1 MSLSM
6 LSKLI
11 AFLQDDT
18 MFNKTMRLWLS
29 AVCSLCFYGMCR
41 INEILLMKKGDIQLG
56 LQRKSRKDG
65 TLIRF
70 GCFTIRDRKTDHDPL
85 ASRTYSLHRLPKE
98 EEAAH
103 AVTFV
108 NRWKAK
114 TRTGKQ
120 LQRQVPS
127 VSSRDKQKR
136 AGRRDMV
143 YITLLSER
151 RGAIQIYVCSR
162 KTEVVP
168 ETRQVVGCGS
178 QSEKSETVVHY
189 LLDDV
194 MDREENQLGDS
205 LAPDVVMPSTTVRES
220 VLGME
225 YESTQYE
232 EAGFDCYRALSSPR
246 GSSDF
251 STSVVNDIK
260 EAVLTGLRDMVKDI
274 NGNGLLAQVS
284 VNEEGRNP
292 GGTST
297 AIDTTH
303 LVSEL
308 PDAKSWRDYVTQYWT
323 SNPERHQYRAGVNML
338 PHERKIHRS
347 RLSRMKIIAE
357 FVQARLMGIWI
368 ALKPSLAV

>member
-56 LQRKSRKDG
+56 LQRKSRKNG

-127 VSSRDKQKR
+127 VSRDKQKR

-220 VLGME
+220 VLDME

>member
-1 MSLSM
+1 MDLPATSRLYNEALAAAKFADQRLEARTRVDYTGSLRRFVEFC
-6 LSKLI
+6 K
-11 AFLQDDT
+11 QEGYP
-18 MFNKTMRLWLS
+18 NP
-29 AVCSLCFYGMCR
+29 
-41 INEILLMKKGDIQLG
+41 IQ
-56 LQRKSRKDG
+56 QRFVELPGAQHSR
-65 TLIRF
+65 R
-70 GCFTIRDRKTDHDPL
+70 
-85 ASRTYSLHRLPKE
+85 
-98 EEAAH
+98 
-103 AVTFV
+103 
-108 NRWKAK
+108 
-114 TRTGKQ
+114 
-120 LQRQVPS
+120 
-127 VSSRDKQKR
+127 SSRDKQKR

-347 RLSRMKIIAE
+347 RLSRMKFIAE

>member
-127 VSSRDKQKR
+127 VSRDKQKR

-220 VLGME
+220 VLDME